1 MKLNIEIDADMVDE
15 VTFKNLSN
23 NLDTL
28 TEVLSN
34 VRASKKGSGTFS
46 WNYEDDVEGL
56 EDIISN
62 LEGAKEWFQPYD

>member
-1 MKLNIEIDADMVDE
+1 MKLNIDIDADMADE

-28 TEVLSN
+28 TEVLSK

-56 EDIISN
+56 EKIISN
-62 LEGAKEWFQPYD
+62 LEGVQDWFRTYD